1 MSDFKLDCF
10 ITGKFLGVKVKQP
23 KEGTNGKPKRI
34 AVIAVPVNGG
44 LAGECN
50 SVELVLSNYLSP
62 IAGIAATPEKFI
74 GQSFVFP
81 IGISS
86 WTMGAAS
93 GVNIYLNAE
102 PLTVLDAE

>member
-10 ITGKFLGVKVKQP
+10 IAGKFLGVKVKP
-23 KEGTNGKPKRI
+23 AKEGTNAKPKRI

-50 SVELVLSNYLSP
+50 SVELVISNYLNP
-62 IAGIAATPEKFI
+62 ISGISATPDKFI
-74 GQSFVFP
+74 GQSFIFP
-81 IGISS
+81 IGVSS
-86 WTMGAAS
+86 WTMGTAS